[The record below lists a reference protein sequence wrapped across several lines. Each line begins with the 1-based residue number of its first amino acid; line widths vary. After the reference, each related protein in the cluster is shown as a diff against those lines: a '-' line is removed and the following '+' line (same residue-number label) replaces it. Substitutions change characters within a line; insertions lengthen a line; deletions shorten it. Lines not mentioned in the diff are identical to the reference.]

1 MAVWVHAFRRYTL
14 IDFWKVLTTDENFNF
29 WKVLTT
35 DDKYGSFP
43 KTCHTYPTSDETWH
57 SHTLPKKGPKNIR
70 IT

>member
-1 MAVWVHAFRRYTL
+1 MGLFGAAHRWGGG
-14 IDFWKVLTTDENFNF
+14 
-29 WKVLTT
+29 
-35 DDKYGSFP
+35 DKYGSFP